1 MLRQAVWRR
10 GRDQNGR
17 RPETGSRRFGL
28 HSRLAAQAAGRLTV
42 ARAGSVTENP
52 VSGERVTFLQTA
64 AETGGELLQWEHLLR
79 PRARVPADHVHFV
92 QEERFE
98 ILEGTARVRIGGTMR
113 DLGTAET
120 LVIPPGTPHG
130 LRNETDEPLRVLAE
144 LRPAMRTQVYFET
157 VYGLAR
163 DGKVGRNG
171 LPSLLR
177 LAVILH
183 DLGEE
188 VGGPG
193 IPRSLQQA
201 LVALFAAVGR
211 RLGYRARY
219 AEYSGTEPEL

>member
-1 MLRQAVWRR
+1 M
-10 GRDQNGR
+10 
-17 RPETGSRRFGL
+17 
-28 HSRLAAQAAGRLTV
+28 

-79 PRARVPADHVHFV
+79 PHARVPADHVHFV
-92 QEERFE
+92 QEERSH
-98 ILEGTARVRIGGTMR
+98 ILEGTGRVRVGSIVR
-113 DLGTAET
+113 DLRAGET

-130 LRNETDEPLRVLAE
+130 LRNGTGEPLRVLAE
-144 LRPAMRTQVYFET
+144 LRPARRTETYFET

-163 DGKVGRNG
+163 DGKVGPNG
-171 LPSLLR
+171 LPNLLR
-177 LAVILH
+177 MAVILH

-193 IPRSLQQA
+193 IPRALMKA
-201 LVALFAAVGR
+201 LVALLTTIGR

-219 AEYSGTEPEL
+219 AQYLG